1 MDAAGAAALSA
12 RIEQHQHWLQA
23 GTVRDGIQDSHDP
36 HAYCLIELQEGLRIY
51 ADDSGPFFK
60 RLTNDTWLLE
70 AGRAA
75 SAA

>member
-23 GTVRDGIQDSHDP
+23 GTVRDGIQDPHDP
-36 HAYCLIELQEGLRIY
+36 HAHCLIELQEGLRIY

>member
-23 GTVRDGIQDSHDP
+23 GTVRDGIQEPHDP
-36 HAYCLIELQEGLRIY
+36 HAYCLVELQEGLRIY

-70 AGRAA
+70 AGRS

>member
-1 MDAAGAAALSA
+1 MDPAGAAALRA

-23 GTVRDGIQDSHDP
+23 GTVRDGVQDLHDP
-36 HAYCLIELQEGLRIY
+36 HAHCLVELQDGLRIY
-51 ADDSGPFFK
+51 ADDSGPFCK

-70 AGRAA
+70 AGRA